1 MARIAKDWGQV
12 GEGGEATSTWP
23 NYLAPSPA
31 THPVTTT
38 FVETARGVE
47 VLLSEAKARDA

>member
-1 MARIAKDWGQV
+1 MARIAKDWGKV
-12 GEGGEATSTWP
+12 GEGGEASSTWP
-23 NYLAPSPA
+23 SYLAPSSA

-47 VLLSEAKARDA
+47 VLLSEAEARDA